1 MPYER
6 FRAWRA
12 CHELAVCT
20 YHVTQ
25 SFPKTEL
32 YGLTSQMRRAASSA
46 AANIAE
52 GAAKK
57 GSREFRRYLDI
68 ARGSLSELT
77 YFGLLAR
84 DLELL
89 SREQWETF
97 NKSCDSAGKLTMAFY
112 KAVSRSGVRKM
123 DE

>member
-1 MPYER
+1 
-6 FRAWRA
+6 
-12 CHELAVCT
+12 
-20 YHVTQ
+20 
-25 SFPKTEL
+25 
-32 YGLTSQMRRAASSA
+32 MRRAAFSA

-68 ARGSLSELT
+68 ALGSLSELT

-97 NKSCDSAGKLTMAFY
+97 NQSCDSAGKLTMAFY
-112 KAVSRSGVRKM
+112 KAVSRSSVRKM
-123 DE
+123 G